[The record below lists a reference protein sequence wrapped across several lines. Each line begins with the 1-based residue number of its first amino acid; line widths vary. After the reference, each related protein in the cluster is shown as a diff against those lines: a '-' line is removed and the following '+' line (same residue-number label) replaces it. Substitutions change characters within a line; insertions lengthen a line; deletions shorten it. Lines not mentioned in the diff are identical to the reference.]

1 MVQEPSTLK
10 GKTIAV
16 TRPREQAEESGKSI
30 KQKGG
35 KPYFIPTIE
44 IKGSCDLSTTKKF
57 IEALL
62 LEKVDYVILM
72 SVNGVRYLLSAAEGV
87 GLQEKLEQGLKKTT
101 IIAVG
106 PKTAR
111 ELENHQIPANLLP
124 DNYTSEGIMQS
135 LRQRS
140 VTGKT
145 IYIPRTSEAPPEL
158 SEKLREMGNDVE
170 EIYVYESQL
179 PSDQGLSKKFIK
191 DLSDGKIDAIIFSSS
206 LGAKNFFRMMSQHG
220 AVEKVQT
227 LINQKL
233 TVVAI
238 GPTTAKTLTQMGL
251 RVDVMPEKHLFEESL
266 EALARYWNNAN

>member
-10 GKTIAV
+10 GKTIVV

-30 KQKGG
+30 RQMGG
-35 KPYFIPTIE
+35 KPYFIPTID
-44 IKGSCDLSTTKKF
+44 IKGSRDLSTTKKF

-62 LEKVDYVILM
+62 LEEADYVILM
-72 SVNGVRYLLSAAEGV
+72 SVNGVRYLLSAAETL
-87 GLQEKLEQGLKKTT
+87 GLQDKLKQGLKKTT

-111 ELENHQIPANLLP
+111 ELANHQIPANLIP
-124 DNYTSEGIMQS
+124 ENYTSEGIMQS
-135 LRQRS
+135 LQQRS
-140 VTGKT
+140 AMGKT

-158 SEKLREMGNDVE
+158 AEKLREMGNDVK

-179 PSDQGLSKKFIK
+179 PKDQGLSKKFIQ

-206 LGAKNFFRMMSQHG
+206 LGAKNFFQMMSEHG

-227 LINQKL
+227 LINKKL
-233 TVVAI
+233 TVVAT
-238 GPTTAKTLTQMGL
+238 GPTTAKTLAQMGL

-266 EALARYWNNAN
+266 EALARYWNG

>member
-1 MVQEPSTLK
+1 MVQENLNLK

-16 TRPREQAEESGKSI
+16 TRPREQAKESGKSI
-30 KQKGG
+30 RRKGG

-44 IKGSCDLSTTKKF
+44 IKGSHDLSTTKKF

-72 SVNGVRYLLSAAEGV
+72 SVNGVRYLLSAAENL
-87 GLQEKLEQGLKKTT
+87 GLQEQLKQGLKKTT

-111 ELENHQIPANLLP
+111 ELENHQIPANLIP
-124 DNYTSEGIMQS
+124 ENYTSEGILEN

-140 VTGKT
+140 AVGKS

-158 SEKLREMGNDVE
+158 AEKLREMGNHVE
-170 EIYVYESQL
+170 EVYVYESQL
-179 PSDQGLSKKFIK
+179 PSDQGLSKKFIQ
-191 DLSDGKIDAIIFSSS
+191 DLLDGKIDAIIFSSS
-206 LGAKNFFRMMSQHG
+206 LGAKNFFQMMSQHV
-220 AVEKVQT
+220 AAEKVQA

-238 GPTTAKTLTQMGL
+238 GPTTAKTLAQMGL
-251 RVDVMPEKHLFEESL
+251 RVDVMPEKHLFEEAL
-266 EALARYWNNAN
+266 EALARYWKGY

>member
-1 MVQEPSTLK
+1 MVQERLTLK

-30 KQKGG
+30 RQMGG
-35 KPYFIPTIE
+35 KPYFLPTIE

-72 SVNGVRYLLSAAEGV
+72 SVNGVQYLHRAAERL
-87 GLQEKLEQGLKKTT
+87 GLRAELNQGLKKTT
-101 IIAVG
+101 IVAVG

-111 ELENHQIPANLLP
+111 ELENHQLPANLIP
-124 DNYTSEGIMQS
+124 EKYTSEGIMQS
-135 LRQRS
+135 LQNRFA
-140 VTGKT
+140 TGKT

-158 SEKLREMGNDVE
+158 AEKLREMGNAVE

-179 PSDQGLSKKFIK
+179 PKDQGLNKKFIQ

-206 LGAKNFFRMMSQHG
+206 LGVKNFFLMMSQHG
-220 AVEKVQT
+220 TVKKVQT
-227 LINQKL
+227 LLNQKL

-238 GPTTAKTLTQMGL
+238 GPTTAKTLVEMGV
-251 RVDVMPEKHLFEESL
+251 RVDVMPEKHLFEEAL
-266 EALARYWNNAN
+266 QALARYWNQAN